1 MVSFLRKRITKREE
15 YPPNYVSP
23 PSPLLVFF
31 TNKRDKLGEQEGEK
45 MRMVKRDDEVI
56 VQVKKCGVQ
65 VGERA

>member
-1 MVSFLRKRITKREE
+1 M
-15 YPPNYVSP
+15 
-23 PSPLLVFF
+23 FF

-56 VQVKKCGVQ
+56 VQVKKCGVH